1 MDKIQYNT
9 EYKIKQS
16 EVLKSRFGNFSN
28 PYSNS
33 ETYLTLILHEIW
45 TCKTSVN
52 WLEKEKSNS
61 ISNYHNP

>member
-33 ETYLTLILHEIW
+33 ETYLTLILHEI
-45 TCKTSVN
+45 
-52 WLEKEKSNS
+52 
-61 ISNYHNP
+61 